1 LSNKINTGLIPAAVY
16 ATKTRRA
23 LYALLQSLV
32 KKDKEW
38 GKIINDEIGK
48 LNRALYHLFTVDLKI
63 DKTDVIRLRIEFDVD
78 EEGRRIL
85 WKWET
90 LDIEVYKQ
98 IPKEEVRKHI
108 EHLITMI
115 SEIVAKPI
123 NYVVEKIA
131 TTMDGDDVYLVKLDH
146 EEVGAALALGVDE
159 NTIVLK
165 KAAVLQP
172 NPLIYEKTK
181 IALDGRTAEQAL
193 QDELSLATKKG
204 VHAEYSEALKIVNM
218 IREKAL
224 LKHIEKPE
232 GVEE

>member
-1 LSNKINTGLIPAAVY
+1 LPNKINTGLIPAAVY

-38 GKIINDEIGK
+38 DKIIKDEIGK

-85 WKWET
+85 WKWES

-98 IPKEEVRKHI
+98 VPKEEVRKHV

-115 SEIVAKPI
+115 PEIVAKPI

-131 TTMDGDDVYLVKLDH
+131 TTIDGDDVYIVKLDR
-146 EEVGAALALGVDE
+146 EEVGAALILGVDE

-172 NPLIYEKTK
+172 NPLIYEKAK
-181 IALDGRTAEQAL
+181 ISLNGKTVEQAL
-193 QDELSLATKKG
+193 QDELSATTKRG
-204 VHAEYSEALKIVNM
+204 VHAEYSEALKVVNM